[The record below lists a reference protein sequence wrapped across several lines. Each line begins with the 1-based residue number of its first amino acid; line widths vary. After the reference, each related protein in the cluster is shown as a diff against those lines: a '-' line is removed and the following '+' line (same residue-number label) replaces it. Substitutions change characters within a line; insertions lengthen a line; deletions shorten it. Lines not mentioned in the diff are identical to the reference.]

1 MYSPKIR
8 EDLVP
13 RLHRAAKSAGLPM
26 TTWVNRVIEASLP
39 EEAALHEQP
48 PPYNRK
54 DTDSHEHNA
63 V

>member
-1 MYSPKIR
+1 
-8 EDLVP
+8 
-13 RLHRAAKSAGLPM
+13 M